1 VAATVTGIQTIP
13 VTLTSLTSGQQLQY
27 NGSAWVNVTP
37 SGGSGITTLTG
48 DVTAG
53 PGSGSQA
60 ATVAR
65 VNGATVPAAGSLTTG
80 NAAYVSG
87 VSALTYSA
95 LNLAGGSGWITG
107 TLPLGN
113 GGTGLNT
120 ASGLTTGNVL
130 QATSG
135 TALGYA
141 PINLAGGAGYV
152 TGVLPAGNMA
162 AVNLAG
168 GSSSVTGQLPVAN
181 LANGTAAQIL
191 VTNSGAT
198 APAWVSVSGDSII
211 AASGAVTNTAMRS
224 GEYTWGTSGTVTWA
238 TATDTPVM
246 TQTALAS
253 TSSASGTAGQ
263 AFTLTAQA
271 GQAATGASHNGGA
284 GGNIVIGSGAG
295 GTSGSATAGAS
306 GMVQIQVAGTTMAQ
320 LGAAATDFIAMGAA
334 SGSVSSAGLIRIP
347 SAIGT
352 ILSYSSSNTIL
363 MTLLSGPAFTVGL
376 GNDASI
382 QFGTS
387 NFGFSAFP
395 LTIANQST
403 PSASTGAR
411 LASVAGAGV
420 AVGTGG
426 AITYFAPVG
435 SGTANTQNL
444 TRPSQMG
451 VGRVVATGGTVVLN
465 VPLATSGTTGT
476 FTFTGLIRV
485 VTASVASVGDSFS
498 ITYRGTWKNV
508 GGTVSL
514 VPSLTGAVSNTTTLP
529 IAGASDASL
538 TTSTLV
544 FSVSGTNIVA
554 TLTANVASGTLSAA
568 DCTIDVVEA
577 IIN

>member
-1 VAATVTGIQTIP
+1 
-13 VTLTSLTSGQQLQY
+13 
-27 NGSAWVNVTP
+27 
-37 SGGSGITTLTG
+37 
-48 DVTAG
+48 
-53 PGSGSQA
+53 
-60 ATVAR
+60 

-95 LNLAGGSGWITG
+95 LNLAGGSGWVTG
-107 TLPLGN
+107 TLPLAN

-120 ASGLTTGNVL
+120 ASGLTAGNVL
-130 QATSG
+130 QVTSG

-141 PINLAGGAGYV
+141 PINLAGGSGYV

-181 LANGTAAQIL
+181 LANGTAGQIL

-198 APAWVSVSGDSII
+198 APAWVSVSGDSTLS
-211 AASGAVTNTAMRS
+211 ASGAVTNTAMRS

-238 TATDTPVM
+238 TAADVPLM

-253 TSSASGTAGQ
+253 TSAASGTAGQ
-263 AFTLTAQA
+263 TFTITAQA

-284 GGNIVIGSGAG
+284 GANLVLSSGAG
-295 GTSGSATAGAS
+295 GTSGSATAGAA
-306 GMVQIQVAGTTMAQ
+306 GAVQLQVAGTTALQ
-320 LGAAATDFIAMGAA
+320 LAAASTDFAAFGSTPATSGFLRFPAGA
-334 SGSVSSAGLIRIP
+334 SAGNIIV
-347 SAIGT
+347 AGT
-352 ILSYSSSNTIL
+352 VDIVSVAA
-363 MTLLSGPAFTVGL
+363 GPAVTFGA
-376 GNDASI
+376 GNATIQLSTTDAI
-382 QFGTS
+382 I
-387 NFGFSAFP
+387 NAFP
-395 LTIANQST
+395 LRITNQSV
-403 PSASTGAR
+403 PAASTGVR
-411 LASVAGAGV
+411 LASVSGAGV

-514 VPSLTGAVSNTTTLP
+514 VTSLTGAVSNTTTLP
-529 IAGASDASL
+529 LAGASDASL

-554 TLTANVASGTLSAA
+554 TLTANVATGTLTAA